1 MINNI
6 ETIYLESPESSRFV
20 SMVSTTATQ
29 YMLYNSSSSLLPN
42 SLDQI
47 IKNNILPVYTDSSQ
61 VFEPV
66 TGESQS

>member
-6 ETIYLESPESSRFV
+6 EIIYLEPPESSRFV

-29 YMLYNSSSSLLPN
+29 YMLYSSSSSLLPN

-47 IKNNILPVYTDSSQ
+47 IKNNVLPVYTDSSQ

-66 TGESQS
+66 SGEAQS